1 MRYSAF
7 RRLWCAQFTSN
18 IGSWMQTVAAQ
29 WVMTSLTSS
38 ALLLSAISAAG
49 SIPVLLFAIPAGAL
63 GDLVD
68 RKRLIVAGQLLMLV
82 AAALLAVL
90 SAVGGLTPSVL
101 IALLFIIGA
110 GGAISAPT
118 WQTLQPELVP
128 GDLRTPAIQLGSVN
142 QNLARAVGPAI
153 GGVLLAATSAALV
166 FGVNA
171 ASFVAVVGV
180 VMVTRIPARKS
191 DLPREHAL
199 SAVRAGGRFVVSSPA
214 LLAVIVRAMAFVFFA
229 GALWALL
236 PLVARFRL
244 GLGSGGTVCCLGAS
258 ASERCWPPTSD
269 PP

>member
-1 MRYSAF
+1 MGADRAAVHHRC
-7 RRLWCAQFTSN
+7 RRGRQCADLAD
-18 IGSWMQTVAAQ
+18 VAA
-29 WVMTSLTSS
+29 
-38 ALLLSAISAAG
+38 
-49 SIPVLLFAIPAGAL
+49 
-63 GDLVD
+63 
-68 RKRLIVAGQLLMLV
+68 
-82 AAALLAVL
+82 
-90 SAVGGLTPSVL
+90 
-101 IALLFIIGA
+101 
-110 GGAISAPT
+110 
-118 WQTLQPELVP
+118 ELVP

-171 ASFVAVVGV
+171 ASFVAVVGA

-214 LLAVIVRAMAFVFFA
+214 LLSVIARAMAFVFFA

-244 GLGSGGTVCCLGAS
+244 GLGSGGYGLLLGCVGVGALLAANS
-258 ASERCWPPTSD
+258 GPP
-269 PP
+269 